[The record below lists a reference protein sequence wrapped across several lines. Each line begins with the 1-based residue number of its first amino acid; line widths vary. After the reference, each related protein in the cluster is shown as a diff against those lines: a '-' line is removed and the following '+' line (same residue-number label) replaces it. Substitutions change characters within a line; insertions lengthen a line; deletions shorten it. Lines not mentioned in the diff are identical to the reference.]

1 MRSRYQVNDH
11 ETDRAHFITSTIVEW
26 LPVFASPA
34 CCDILVESLQ
44 YCQERKGL
52 RIHAWVVMEPTLL
65 RGLCHVV
72 AGLMMGITVIATAGV
87 NAGAAELQIVVDKSL
102 PTAAQNALVE
112 LQRAVTAQGH
122 APSLATK
129 LPGENAPATTIVV
142 GIAGQFPETDRILTT
157 EQVKLPGP
165 SESLTVRKF
174 GPGHNSLFVCGR
186 DARGLAYALR
196 DVARSIELTPR
207 VEDPLAH
214 VIEETASPQLA
225 VRNVSIHLCN
235 ADVERRWYFDE
246 AFWRSYFAMLAL
258 HRFNQFTLTFS
269 DQSNYLCPLYAFL
282 LEMPEYPS
290 VHVADHVRD
299 ERGKQLA
306 MLRRIS
312 ELAEEHGIDF
322 NLGIWMQ
329 APVPKYSAPVEVT
342 GLPEGPGLSQYCAL
356 GLRRLLEAC
365 PSIRGVQLRMNEEAG
380 VAAEEQAA
388 FFRPIF
394 EAMRAAGRPVR
405 LDLRYKGL
413 QPATTQAAI
422 DEKLDVTVSTKFW
435 SEHFGLPYH
444 PTSVDTHWRQDRYSF
459 GALLR
464 EPRTFHVVYQ
474 LWNVGSQRLTL
485 WGDPGYARRFAESCQ
500 LGGGSGFEVFAPLTD
515 QGYGNLPGE
524 WRAIDDPAYR
534 VGTWDQERY
543 WFFYLCFGR
552 LGFSQQTDPEVWQ
565 REFRQRFGRAA
576 PAIEQAYRAASEVLP
591 LITAARLPGASEW
604 SWWPEMDTG
613 GPLREYMH
621 IQPSDPAQ
629 FYAIAQWK
637 RTPGWR
643 WEDWDETPGYVEDRL
658 AKRITGK
665 WTPWMVADR
674 FEHLASIIGTQWAAA
689 ARDVRPTAEWLMT
702 EVDHRLLAE
711 LAHYHASKIRAAT
724 DLALYENEP
733 KAAVRLQ
740 FAEAHARA
748 ALQAWKGVVALTA
761 PVYRHDLVFGVAKD
775 SPRSKLGHHH
785 TGDWHDRLPEVEAD
799 VTYLSQLRMK
809 LGISADSVP
818 DYRLHSEMEREL
830 MAPWPRFRGQDGIE
844 ANWRSD
850 GGVDILVTVPANS
863 RLGRVILHHRP
874 LDQTRDWN
882 ASEMHSVD
890 GRRFQL
896 AIPPGQIDPQFEWQ
910 GYIEL
915 LGKNTGMC
923 WPLWEEEQPY
933 VVLRPPA
940 R

>member
-1 MRSRYQVNDH
+1 M
-11 ETDRAHFITSTIVEW
+11 A
-26 LPVFASPA
+26 
-34 CCDILVESLQ
+34 
-44 YCQERKGL
+44 
-52 RIHAWVVMEPTLL
+52 
-65 RGLCHVV
+65 VV
-72 AGLMMGITVIATAGV
+72 AVVWT
-87 NAGAAELQIVVDKSL
+87 GAIFGADKLPIVVDKSL
-102 PTAAQNALVE
+102 PPAAQSALLE
-112 LQRAVTAQGH
+112 LQRSVTAQGH
-122 APSLATK
+122 PQNLATK
-129 LPGENAPATTIVV
+129 LPGENAQTTAIVV
-142 GIAGQFPETDRILTT
+142 GIAAQSPEADHLLSI
-157 EQVKLPGP
+157 EQVKLPDAA
-165 SESLTVRKF
+165 ESLAVRKF
-174 GPGHNSLFVCGR
+174 GPGHKSLLVCGR

-196 DVARSIELTPR
+196 DVARSIELTPS
-207 VEDPLAH
+207 VEEPLAH
-214 VIEETASPQLA
+214 VIEETVSPQLA

-282 LEMPEYPS
+282 LETPEYPE
-290 VHVADHVRD
+290 VQVAEHVRN
-299 ERGKQLA
+299 ERAKQLA

-312 ELAEEHGIDF
+312 ELAGEHGIDF

-342 GLPEGPGLSQYCAL
+342 GLPEGPALSQYCAL

-394 EAMRAAGRPVR
+394 EAMKVAGRPIR

-464 EPRTFHVVYQ
+464 EPRNFHVVYQ

-565 REFRQRFGRAA
+565 REFRQRFGQAA

-643 WEDWDETPGYVEDRL
+643 WEDWDETPGYIEDRL
-658 AKRITGK
+658 AKRVTGK
-665 WTPWMVADR
+665 WTPGMVADR
-674 FEHLASIIGTQWAAA
+674 LERLATTIEAQWTGA
-689 ARDVRPTAEWLMT
+689 ARDKQPTAEWKMT
-702 EVDHRLLAE
+702 EVDHHLLAE
-711 LAHYHASKIRAAT
+711 LAHYHAAKIVAAME
-724 DLALYENEP
+724 LALYESDHNGARVQNAEG
-733 KAAVRLQ
+733 
-740 FAEAHARA
+740 FANL
-748 ALQAWKGVVALTA
+748 ALDAWKRLVSLTA
-761 PVYRHDLVFGVAKD
+761 PVYHRDLVFGIAKD
-775 SPRSKLGHHH
+775 SPRSKLGNHH
-785 TGDWHDRLPEVEAD
+785 TGDWRDRLPEVEAD
-799 VTYLSQLRMK
+799 AVSLTELRQK
-809 LGISADSVP
+809 LGLSADR
-818 DYRLHSEMEREL
+818 DAARRLHSALENQSWMPL
-830 MAPWPRFRGQDGIE
+830 PRIRSKDGIV
-844 ANWRSD
+844 AHWRSD
-850 GGVDILVTVPANS
+850 GGVDIQVTVPASN
-863 RLGRVILHHRP
+863 LLQRVVLHHRP
-874 LDQTRDWN
+874 LDQTRDWKV
-882 ASEMHSVD
+882 SEMHSTD
-890 GRRFQL
+890 SRLFQVTV
-896 AIPPGQIDPQFEWQ
+896 PPDQIDPQFEWQ
-910 GYIEL
+910 CYIEL
-915 LGKNTGMC
+915 LGAHGGMC
-923 WPLWEEEQPY
+923 WPSWEEGQPY
-933 VVLRPPA
+933 TVFHPPLR
-940 R
+940 